1 MPAVTLSD
9 ILLTALAP
17 LIWGSTYLVTTTYL
31 PGLDPL
37 FVSALRAL
45 PAGIFLL
52 VLTRQLPTGIWWPRV
67 FLLGALNFSVFWWML
82 FITAYRLPGGV
93 AATVGAVQPFI
104 IVFLARAFVGTPIR
118 AVSVLA
124 AVGGAIGVA
133 ILILKP
139 GAALDPLGVA
149 AGLFGALSMAFGTV
163 LTRRWQPPVP
173 LLTFTA
179 WQLSAGGILLLPVVV
194 LHGRDLMALTTVN
207 MAAIAYLSFI
217 GAGLTYALWFRGI
230 ARLDPNRVSQLAF
243 LSPVAAVTLGLVF
256 RDEQLTPFQ
265 WVGMALIFGSI
276 LLGQR
281 GGRARTA
288 PIAAGRPT

>member
-1 MPAVTLSD
+1 MPAVALSD

-17 LIWGSTYLVTTTYL
+17 LIWGSTYIVTTTFL

-45 PAGIFLL
+45 PAGILLL
-52 VLTRQLPTGIWWPRV
+52 VLTRQLPSGIWWLRT
-67 FLLGALNFSVFWWML
+67 FILGALNFSVFWWML

-104 IVFLARAFVGTPIR
+104 IVFLARALVGTPIR
-118 AVSVLA
+118 AVSVMA
-124 AVGGAIGVA
+124 ALGGALGVA
-133 ILILKP
+133 ILILRP

-179 WQLSAGGILLLPVVV
+179 WQLSAGGILLLPTVFF
-194 LHGRDLMALTTVN
+194 HGHDLMALNTTN
-207 MAAIAYLSFI
+207 LAAIAYLSFI

-243 LSPVAAVTLGLVF
+243 LSPVAAVALGLLF
-256 RDEQLTPFQ
+256 RHELLTPFQ
-265 WVGMALIFGSI
+265 WAGMALIFASI
-276 LLGQR
+276 MLGQR
-281 GGRARTA
+281 GGRPGAA
-288 PIAAGRPT
+288 PATGRAA